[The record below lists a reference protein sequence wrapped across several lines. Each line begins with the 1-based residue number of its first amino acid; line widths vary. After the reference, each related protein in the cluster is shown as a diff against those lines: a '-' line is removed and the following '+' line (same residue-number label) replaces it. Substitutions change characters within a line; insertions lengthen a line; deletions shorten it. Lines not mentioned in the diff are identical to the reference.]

1 MKIAF
6 YGKGG
11 IGKSTIAA
19 NVSAM
24 AAASGKK
31 VLHIGCDPK
40 ADSTRTLVSERIP
53 TVLEMLEEKG
63 ASLQE
68 KDIVFQGKNGVFCL
82 EAGGPQAGVG
92 CAGLGISAAV
102 KELERLEILKK
113 PWDLIV
119 YDVLGDVVC
128 GGFSVPMRQHYVD
141 KVYIVTSADYMS
153 LYAANNILK
162 GAVRYSK
169 AGQCLAGGIL
179 FNHMKN
185 EEDLQIIRLFS
196 TYTGLPVKALLQES
210 IEMRRAD
217 YQNLLFTE
225 LFPKSSNTVEI
236 RNLCSMLEEMEMRQ
250 KRGTSL
256 ESKNIEQELFQDTL
270 SQEKSIK
277 GLSQEEMEQFRSEIF
292 QKGWIG

>member
-40 ADSTRTLVSERIP
+40 ADSARTLVSGRIP
-53 TVLEMLEEKG
+53 TVLEMLEKKG

-82 EAGGPQAGVG
+82 EAGGPQAGIG

-102 KELERLEILKK
+102 KELERLQILTKT
-113 PWDLIV
+113 WDLIV

-141 KVYIVTSADYMS
+141 KVYIVTSTDYMS

-169 AGQCLAGGIL
+169 EKQCLAGGII
-179 FNHMKN
+179 FNHLKK
-185 EEDLQIIRLFS
+185 EEERQIMQLFS
-196 TYTGLPVKALLQES
+196 AYTGLLITALLQES

-225 LFPKSSNTVEI
+225 LFPESSNTAEI
-236 RNLCSMLEEMEMRQ
+236 KKLCDMLEEMEMRQ
-250 KRGTSL
+250 KQEVFL
-256 ESKNIEQELFQDTL
+256 ELQNIGQEVFQDML

-277 GLSQEEMEQFRSEIF
+277 ALSQDEMEQFRREIF